1 MASSWRLA
9 TTYARRELRGGLAGF
24 RVFLACLTLGV
35 AAIAGV
41 GSVSSALVEGLSQE
55 GQTILG
61 GDVALRLAH
70 REASPE
76 ELAYISEGTRVTK
89 SAEMRAMAQ
98 APRTD
103 ERTLIELKSVDGF
116 YPLYGEVTLE
126 PKMGLARA
134 LEKRDGRFGVAV
146 EPNLMD
152 RLNARVGDI
161 LKVGELNV
169 ELRAVIDHE
178 PDRVGGGLALGPRVF
193 LSDAAMADTG
203 LIRRGSL
210 VQFFYRVQMPEAS
223 RTNAAVAAWVNEL
236 RETLPDAG
244 WRIQDRSDSAPSVR
258 RFVERVALFL
268 SLVGLTALVVGG
280 VGVGNAVN
288 SYLEGKREVIATFK
302 CLGAPGGLIFQMYLV
317 QVMALALVG
326 VVLGLMLGSLIP
338 FIVQQVAGDMIPIP
352 TRFAL
357 YMGPLVLAGAYGLL
371 TALAFAIWPL
381 ARAREI
387 PASSLFRDLITP
399 TRRWPRVPYV
409 LATGLSLAGLVGLA
423 IGLTEERLF
432 AIWFVVGAAASFV
445 ILRFTAVGFMALA
458 KRAPRIKVPEL
469 RLAIANLHRPGAATS
484 SVVLSLGLGLTL
496 LVSISLIDGN
506 ISQQV
511 SDELPDR
518 APSFFFVD
526 IGPDQVD
533 GFEELVR
540 SIDGV
545 DEFNR
550 VPMLRG
556 KITNVAGT
564 ASEDLSVP
572 PNVKWALQGDRG
584 ITYSQ
589 DMPEGSTL
597 VRGEWWPED
606 YDGKMLVS
614 LSEELAAGFGVG
626 PGDEITVN
634 VLGRNLTAEIANT
647 REIDW
652 TTVGINFV
660 LVFSP
665 GVLESAPHT
674 FLATVSMGVGDEA
687 GLQRSVT
694 RAYPNITSVRVKEAL
709 EAVNSM
715 VQDFA
720 LAVRAISMVTLI
732 AGVLVLG
739 GAMAAG
745 HRRRV
750 YDAVVLKVLGAT
762 RRRILTAYLYEYALL
777 GFGTA
782 VIASA
787 AGGFVAWLVITQVM
801 DARWTFLPGTLI
813 GTVVGASILTIVLGL
828 AGTWQ
833 ALSAK
838 AAPVLRAE

>member
-9 TTYARRELRGGLAGF
+9 TIYARRELRGGLTGF

-61 GDVALRLAH
+61 GDVALRLVH
-70 REASPE
+70 REATTE
-76 ELAYISEGTRVTK
+76 ELAYISKGTRITK

-103 ERTLIELKSVDGF
+103 ERTLIELKSVDGL

-126 PKMGLARA
+126 PKMDLSQALAQK
-134 LEKRDGRFGVAV
+134 EGRYGVAV

-152 RLNARVGDI
+152 RLNARLGDI
-161 LKVGELNV
+161 LKIGELNV

-210 VQFFYRVQMPEAS
+210 VQYYYRIQMPDVA
-223 RTNAAVAAWVNEL
+223 RTNGAVADWVNDL
-236 RETLPDAG
+236 RDVFPDAG

-302 CLGAPGGLIFQMYLV
+302 CLGAPGGLIFQMYLI
-317 QVMALALVG
+317 QVMALAVVG
-326 VVLGLMLGSLIP
+326 VVLGLILGSMIP
-338 FIVQQVAGDMIPIP
+338 FVVQQVAGDMIPIP

-399 TRRWPRVPYV
+399 TRRWPRVPYIV
-409 LATGLSLAGLVGLA
+409 ATGIALLGLIGLA

-432 AIWFVVGAAASFV
+432 AIWFVVGAGASFV

-458 KRAPRIKVPEL
+458 KRAPRIRVPEL

-496 LVSISLIDGN
+496 LVAVSLIDGN
-506 ISQQV
+506 ISKQV
-511 SDELPDR
+511 SDELPER

-533 GFEELVR
+533 GFEALVR
-540 SIDGV
+540 ASEGV
-545 DEFNR
+545 EEFNR

-556 KITNVAGT
+556 KITQVAGV
-564 ASEDLSVP
+564 AAEDLNVP
-572 PNVKWALQGDRG
+572 ANVKWALQGDRG
-584 ITYSQ
+584 ITYSS
-589 DMPEGSTL
+589 DMPAGSTL
-597 VRGEWWPED
+597 VRGEWWPKD
-606 YDGKMLVS
+606 YKGKLLVS
-614 LSEELAAGFGVG
+614 FSEDLAQGFGVG
-626 PGDEITVN
+626 PGDNITVN
-634 VLGRNLTAEIANT
+634 ILGRNLTAEIANT

-674 FLATVSMGVGDEA
+674 YLATVSLDGAHEA
-687 GLQRSVT
+687 ALQRTVT

-709 EAVNSM
+709 EAVNGM

-813 GTVVGASILTIVLGL
+813 ATVLGASVLTIVLGL
-828 AGTWQ
+828 MGTWQ

>member
-9 TTYARRELRGGLAGF
+9 TIYARRELRGGLAGF

-70 REASPE
+70 RQATPE

-126 PKMGLARA
+126 PKMDLAQA
-134 LEKRDGRFGVAV
+134 LEQRDGRFGVAV

-161 LKVGELNV
+161 LKIGELNV
-169 ELRAVIDHE
+169 ELRAVIEHE

-210 VQFFYRVQMPEAS
+210 VQFYYRVQMPEAS

-317 QVMALALVG
+317 QVMVLALVG

-352 TRFAL
+352 TRFAV
-357 YMGPLVLAGAYGLL
+357 YTGPLVLAGAYGLL

-409 LATGLSLAGLVGLA
+409 LATGLALLGLVGLA
-423 IGLTEERLF
+423 VGLTEERLF

-458 KRAPRIKVPEL
+458 KRAPRIRVPEL

-496 LVSISLIDGN
+496 LVAVSLIDGN
-506 ISQQV
+506 ISKQV

-533 GFEELVR
+533 GFEALVR
-540 SIDGV
+540 SVDGV

-556 KITNVAGT
+556 KITDVAGT

-584 ITYSQ
+584 ITYSR
-589 DMPEGSTL
+589 DMPDGSTL

-614 LSEELAAGFGVG
+614 LSEDLALGFGVG

-674 FLATVSMGVGDEA
+674 FLATVSMEGGDEA

-709 EAVNSM
+709 EAVNNM

-787 AGGFVAWLVITQVM
+787 AGSFVAWLVITQVM

-813 GTVVGASILTIVLGL
+813 ATVVGASILTIVLGL